1 MPRQARLDA
10 PGTLHH
16 VILRGIEKQA
26 IVRNTEDREEFV
38 TRLGEAAVAT
48 DTTIYAWALLPNHA
62 HLLLRSGPVG
72 LPRFMAKLLTGYA
85 IRFNRRHRRHGH
97 LFQNRYKSIV
107 CDEDAY
113 FRELVRY
120 IHLNPLRAKLVERLD
135 QLDRYPWCG
144 HAGVM
149 GKAAHAWQDRRYLL
163 SWFGKGPRE
172 ATRAYRRYLAQGVA
186 LGKRPD
192 LVGGGLIRSLGGWSQ
207 VRALRAGNSAVRTD
221 QRILGSGDFVDRM
234 IEEAEER
241 MRSQVPTARR
251 LQQAR
256 EAIEKRCQEQ
266 GVSVAEV
273 RGGGRRGPVSHLR
286 ATLVRHLVVGLGL
299 PLAETARQL
308 GVTTSAVARTL
319 QRRGEQSAMSS

>member
-1 MPRQARLDA
+1 
-10 PGTLHH
+10 
-16 VILRGIEKQA
+16 
-26 IVRNTEDREEFV
+26 
-38 TRLGEAAVAT
+38 
-48 DTTIYAWALLPNHA
+48 
-62 HLLLRSGPVG
+62 
-72 LPRFMAKLLTGYA
+72 MAKVLTGYA

-144 HAGVM
+144 HAGVV
-149 GKAAHAWQDRRYLL
+149 GKSAHAWQDRHYLL
-163 SWFGKGPRE
+163 SWFGNGPKE
-172 ATRAYRRYLAQGVA
+172 AARAYRRYLAQGVA

-207 VRALRAGNSAVRTD
+207 VRSLRASRSEVRAD
-221 QRILGSGDFVDRM
+221 ARILGSGDFVERM

-241 MRSQVPTARR
+241 MRSQVPTGRQ

-256 EAIEKRCQEQ
+256 QAIEKQCEEQ

-273 RGGGRRGPVSHLR
+273 RGGGRRGPVSRLR
-286 ATLVRHLVVGLGL
+286 AALTHHLVVGLGL

-319 QRRGEQSAMSS
+319 QRGEGKERSQVSQRRPPFRRNERARVITG